1 MPSYTDPKWQAE
13 MAVRID
19 FNYMTD
25 RLIGP
30 ERGLKLDDV
39 KAMAK
44 EVARVHGEITSRTGA
59 GKDFLGFLDLPYQDD
74 AAIARVQAVA
84 DRVAALGDM
93 HVVLGIG
100 GSYLGSRAI
109 LEALFSPYRNELPR
123 EQRGGRPRMYF
134 EGNNLDADAM
144 NHLLDLFPAAAG
156 DAGRDVTLNVI
167 SKSGGTIETAVAF
180 RLFRQR
186 LEAIYGKEGASKRI
200 VATTDVARGNL
211 KALTD
216 QEGYDAF
223 VIPDDVGGRYSV
235 LTPVGLLPA
244 AIAGVDIRALVAGA
258 RAMADRCKN
267 PDLMANPAY
276 LYATLMHLSYKAG
289 RNVSIMAAWAKR
301 LEFVG
306 FWYDQLCA
314 ESVGKEGGGRIP
326 FTAVNSRD
334 LHARGQQV
342 QEGPY
347 NTVVTNLVV
356 ARSARPLTVPADAGD
371 VDALNYLQGWDLD
384 RMQLGAMEGTRFAY
398 AKDGRPS
405 LNVMIPEVNAY
416 TLGQLFYLFEHATL
430 AEGYMQRINPLDQ
443 PGVEAYKK
451 FMFGNLGRADMA
463 AFKAEFDARP
473 SSAAELV
480 V

>member
-1 MPSYTDPKWQAE
+1 MSTYTDPQWQAQ
-13 MAVRID
+13 MAVRLD

-39 KAMAK
+39 KGMAG
-44 EVARVHGEITSRTGA
+44 EVARVHELITSRSGA
-59 GKDFLGFLDLPYQDD
+59 GKDFLGFLDLPYQDPAGLD
-74 AAIARVQAVA
+74 RVQATA
-84 DRVAALGDM
+84 DRVAGLGDA
-93 HVVLGIG
+93 HLVLGIG
-100 GSYLGSRAI
+100 GSYLGSRAL

-123 EQRGGRPRMYF
+123 EARGGRPRIYF

-144 NHLLDLFPAAAG
+144 RHLLDLLPTKPG
-156 DAGRDVTLNVI
+156 DAARDFTMNVI
-167 SKSGGTIETAVAF
+167 SKSGGTIETAIAF
-180 RLFRQR
+180 RIFRQKM
-186 LEAIYGKEGASKRI
+186 EAVYGKAEAARRT
-200 VATTDVARGNL
+200 VATTDASKGNL
-211 KALTD
+211 KALAD
-216 QEGYDAF
+216 QEGYETF

-244 AIAGVDIRALVAGA
+244 AIAGVDIKQLVAGA
-258 RAMADRCKN
+258 RAMADRCKGAD
-267 PDLMANPAY
+267 PFQNPAY
-276 LYATLMHLSYKAG
+276 MYAALMHLSYKAG

-306 FWYDQLCA
+306 FWYDQLAA
-314 ESVGKEGGGRIP
+314 ESLGKEGGGRIP
-326 FTAVNSRD
+326 FTSVNSRD

-342 QEGPY
+342 QEGPH

-356 ARSARPLTVPADAGD
+356 EHSARPMTVAADAAD
-371 VDALNYLQGWDLD
+371 VDALNYLEGWDLD
-384 RMQLGAMEGTRFAY
+384 RMQLGAMDGTRFAY

-405 LNVMIPEVNAY
+405 LNVTIPEVNAY
-416 TLGQLFYLFEHATL
+416 TLGQVFYLFELATL

-463 AFKAEFDARP
+463 AYKAEFDARP
-473 SSAAELV
+473 ASDPALV